1 MSNSVLTRRNKFLTL
16 AAVVL
21 AAGLGALPASA
32 AFALGT
38 LDQQATGSSQNFYYS
53 MNGGYVVGQMITPG
67 VSGQLDRITMDVFR
81 GPTGSPGALTA
92 DMYAADTNGF
102 PTGAVLASTSA
113 PESSILSTVTTV
125 PFDFGTPATVTAGN
139 SYVVIF
145 GNTGTGEYLYMN
157 ATTIP
162 AGAKGIK
169 PGVSL
174 VGWVNYIGQNPAE
187 TSFRFATYI
196 TPAVTAEVIVS
207 EPVVADPTL
216 AFTGIDSRGAVQL
229 GVFGVA
235 ILLAG
240 GVGLS
245 VARARSRKN

>member
-1 MSNSVLTRRNKFLTL
+1 MSNSVLTRRNKFLSL

-21 AAGLGALPASA
+21 AAGLGVLPATA
-32 AFALGT
+32 ASALGT
-38 LDQQATGSSQNFYYS
+38 LDQEATGSSENYYYS
-53 MNGGYVVGQMITPG
+53 LNGGYVVGQMITPG
-67 VSGQLDRITMDVFR
+67 VSGQLDRITMDVR
-81 GPTGSPGALTA
+81 ISAGTPGALTA
-92 DMYAADTNGF
+92 DVYATDVNGF
-102 PTGAVLASTSA
+102 PTGAVLASTSV

-139 SYVVIF
+139 SYVVVF
-145 GNTGTGEYLYMN
+145 GNAGNGGYSYMN

-169 PGVSL
+169 PGVDL
-174 VGWVNYIGQNPAE
+174 VGWVNYIGQGPGE

-207 EPVVADPTL
+207 EPVVADRTL